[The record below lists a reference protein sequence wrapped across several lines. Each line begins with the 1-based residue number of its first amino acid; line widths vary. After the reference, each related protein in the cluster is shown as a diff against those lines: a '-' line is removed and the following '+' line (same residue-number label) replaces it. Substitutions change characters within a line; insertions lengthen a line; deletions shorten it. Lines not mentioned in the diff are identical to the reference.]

1 VFIVSS
7 VARKVRDLIAEFG
20 TNVLFTSKNLLGCGR
35 RNAVDIE
42 VYRLVKAGKILR
54 VAAGV
59 FMRIVE
65 GMELPS
71 MLKTAC
77 VKANR
82 FSRRLYEAEETP
94 PHTHAETS
102 NTFHTDGS
110 STSMLT
116 IAGRIFLKHRAPAK
130 AASRVGE
137 KPESASCQTEFAGR
151 QAAINSKAENCLLP
165 GEWAPAGFRL
175 SPAPYPEGVLS
186 EILLYWHPVCRLCGT
201 GQLLPAG
208 KVLRGW
214 TYRLQL

>member
-1 VFIVSS
+1 M
-7 VARKVRDLIAEFG
+7 IAEFG
-20 TNVLFTSKNLLGCGR
+20 TNVLFTSKNLLGCGK

-77 VKANR
+77 VKADR
-82 FSRRLYEAEETP
+82 FSRRLYEAEQTP

-116 IAGRIFLKHRAPAK
+116 ITGRIFLKHRAPAK
-130 AASRVGE
+130 AASTVGR
-137 KPESASCQTEFAGR
+137 KPGNASYQTEFASPK
-151 QAAINSKAENCLLP
+151 AEVNCKAENGLLP
-165 GEWAPAGFRL
+165 REWASACFRL
-175 SPAPYPEGVLS
+175 SPAPYPKGVLS
-186 EILLYWHPVCRLCGT
+186 EILLYWRPVCGFCGI
-201 GQLLPAG
+201 GQFLPAG
-208 KVLRGW
+208 KVLRGC